1 MVDESSNQNFTKY
14 VCTQI
19 RDKCCEPRECV
30 CPGESKASNSINPAC
45 SSECCLAISKEL
57 GNYNDFTEPDLD
69 DGMRLRETCLGWDG
83 SQAVSCIEDGGSAN
97 TIKISC
103 LADKTCRSS
112 CDSCEGFAVDP
123 LFALYESDE
132 CKELKESAVPMPD
145 GFDTNVHALCRVET
159 NDGSGDLCIGAVK
172 KIPEE
177 DDQTVT
183 RESQPQKFICQG
195 FRYKASKTEEVHWKQ
210 CEKTQASPPLWRC
223 DETWECRKEGTE
235 FKPCDT
241 PIETQVLKQTMEQ
254 NVTDSG
260 WLTLA
265 NYVNYPEMNQCK
277 RQFL

>member
-1 MVDESSNQNFTKY
+1 MVDSSSNQNFTKY

-57 GNYNDFTEPDLD
+57 GNYNNFTEPDPD

-83 SQAVSCIEDGGSAN
+83 SQAVGCVAAGVSAS

-123 LFALYESDE
+123 LLALYESDE

-159 NDGSGDLCIGAVK
+159 KNEEGDFDLCIGAVK
-172 KIPEE
+172 KIHK
-177 DDQTVT
+177 DGLTVT
-183 RESQPQKFICQG
+183 RETQPQKSLYICQG
-195 FRYKASKTEEVHWKQ
+195 FLYKETAASEAAGVHRKQ

-223 DETWECRKEGTE
+223 D
-235 FKPCDT
+235 
-241 PIETQVLKQTMEQ
+241 
-254 NVTDSG
+254 
-260 WLTLA
+260 
-265 NYVNYPEMNQCK
+265 
-277 RQFL
+277 